1 MYYTKQLINKK
12 INYIFNT
19 KIIVQNII
27 INMIQNGQLKQ
38 NTLVTF

>member
-12 INYIFNT
+12 INDIFNT

-27 INMIQNGQLKQ
+27 INMIQWS
-38 NTLVTF
+38 T

>member
-1 MYYTKQLINKK
+1 MYYKKQLINKK
-12 INYIFNT
+12 INDIFNT

>member
-19 KIIVQNII
+19 KITVQNII
-27 INMIQNGQLKQ
+27 INIIQNGQLKQ
-38 NTLVTF
+38 NILVTF

>member
-27 INMIQNGQLKQ
+27 INKIQNGQLKQ

>member
-12 INYIFNT
+12 INDIFNT
-19 KIIVQNII
+19 KIILQNII

>member
-12 INYIFNT
+12 INDIFNT

>member
-1 MYYTKQLINKK
+1 MYYTKQLINKE
-12 INYIFNT
+12 INDIFNT